1 MLAACDS
8 DPSAN
13 PPADHG
19 LADGRVLDERLPVDA
34 AIDARPLDAAELD
47 EGVVEDAAPLD
58 AAPPDAAL
66 PDMFPFDPEPFCV
79 DRTEFMSDLEEGF
92 AQVEAPP
99 GYAHFAG
106 DHDLDGVA
114 SLFLWDF
121 LPLPELNFDAVGNIG
136 HSIWNLDGEPALVG
150 QIRNARPWN
159 FGHLAGGRALVGF
172 SQFPLPG
179 NGVYNAL
186 AVRLDHPAD
195 GWRFDRR
202 VSDLE
207 ALDWR
212 DHSGDLQA
220 QLLDADGDAWPDV
233 LAAGGGR
240 CLLYE
245 LRGDELVVAYRNFD
259 PPYPDNG
266 EAGGRVT
273 WGDFDQD
280 GRMELVFPGL
290 HFRRDADGRQYV
302 VRHARIVENR
312 GDDTYEVTW
321 RIPLEVNKVAFSA
334 RGDFDG
340 DGKLDFLV
348 GGSNSG
354 TCARYEV
361 WTADGDD
368 HYRMVWAIDSVWE
381 RDYAFD
387 LGTTA
392 FGDTDGDGDDELL
405 IAKEREVAL
414 FEWNGVTFEQIFG
427 TWTCD
432 DCGWTQ
438 VWLEDLDGDGRKE
451 VIFNR
456 ASGAYLREHY
466 PPPYLQPGGIAI
478 YRRLD

>member
-1 MLAACDS
+1 
-8 DPSAN
+8 
-13 PPADHG
+13 
-19 LADGRVLDERLPVDA
+19 
-34 AIDARPLDAAELD
+34 
-47 EGVVEDAAPLD
+47 
-58 AAPPDAAL
+58 
-66 PDMFPFDPEPFCV
+66 MFPFDPEPFCV
-79 DRTEFMSDLEEGF
+79 ERTEFMLDLEEGF
-92 AQVEAPP
+92 EQVEAPL
-99 GYAHFAG
+99 GYVAFSA
-106 DHDLDGVA
+106 DHDFDGLA
-114 SLFLWDF
+114 SLFVGDF
-121 LPLPELNFDAVGNIG
+121 TPNPELSWDTPGNFGI
-136 HSIWNLDGEPALVG
+136 SIWILDGEAPPLLG
-150 QIRNARPWN
+150 RIRNIGPMN
-159 FGHLAGGRALVGF
+159 FAVLGDEIAVVGT
-172 SQFPLPG
+172 SQFPRG
-179 NGVYNAL
+179 SNGVTNAL
-186 AVRLDHPAD
+186 ALRLEHPQD
-195 GWRFDRR
+195 EWRFDRP
-202 VSDLE
+202 V
-207 ALDWR
+207 ANLDGAHVADR
-212 DHSGDLQA
+212 SGDLQA
-220 QLLDADGDAWPDV
+220 ELIDADGDEWPDL
-233 LAAGGGR
+233 LAGGGGR

-245 LRGDELVVAYRNFD
+245 LRGDELVVTHRNSD
-259 PPYPDNG
+259 PPYDPFFGD
-266 EAGGRVT
+266 GGRVT

-280 GRMELVFPGL
+280 GRMEVVMPGP
-290 HFRRDADGRQYV
+290 HARVDADGRQYTA
-302 VRHARIVENR
+302 RHARIIENR
-312 GDDTYEVTW
+312 GDDTYQVTW

-340 DGKLDFLV
+340 DGKLDFLM

-368 HYRMVWAIDSVWE
+368 HYRKVWAIDSVWE

-432 DCGWTQ
+432 DCEWTQ